1 MSRVQLLEVNEGD
14 GDQRLDRWF
23 RRLFPQVQQGQIEK
37 MCRKGDIRVDG
48 GRVKSNTRVEVGQ
61 VVRIPPLPDTPAP
74 AIVDKKI
81 SDADAK
87 MIQSC
92 VLYRD
97 EHIIALNKPP
107 GLPVQGGSKQHRHVD
122 GLTPALRFGNDENPR
137 LVHRLDKDTSGVLIL
152 GRSRQ
157 MAATLAE
164 AFRHRET
171 RKIYWAVVAGVP
183 HPKMGTVKYGF
194 VTAGGHGSFGEG
206 EKMHCLH
213 PNEVATTPGAK
224 RATTDYA
231 VLSPLGSRAAWVA
244 LVPVTGRTH
253 QLRAH
258 MAEMGHPIVGDGKYG
273 GSSQENL
280 GHGWGAQL
288 GGDISKKMHLHAR
301 HLRLEHPVTRAMLSF
316 TAPLPEHMQR
326 TWDQMQWD
334 PRDVELDPF
343 EGDE

>member
-61 VVRIPPLPDTPAP
+61 MVRIPPLPDTPAP

-122 GLTPALRFGNDENPR
+122 GLTPALRFGNHENPR
-137 LVHRLDKDTSGVLIL
+137 LVH
-152 GRSRQ
+152 
-157 MAATLAE
+157 
-164 AFRHRET
+164 
-171 RKIYWAVVAGVP
+171 
-183 HPKMGTVKYGF
+183 
-194 VTAGGHGSFGEG
+194 
-206 EKMHCLH
+206 
-213 PNEVATTPGAK
+213 
-224 RATTDYA
+224 
-231 VLSPLGSRAAWVA
+231 
-244 LVPVTGRTH
+244 
-253 QLRAH
+253 
-258 MAEMGHPIVGDGKYG
+258 
-273 GSSQENL
+273 
-280 GHGWGAQL
+280 
-288 GGDISKKMHLHAR
+288 
-301 HLRLEHPVTRAMLSF
+301 
-316 TAPLPEHMQR
+316 QR
-326 TWDQMQWD
+326 FFC
-334 PRDVELDPF
+334 R
-343 EGDE
+343 